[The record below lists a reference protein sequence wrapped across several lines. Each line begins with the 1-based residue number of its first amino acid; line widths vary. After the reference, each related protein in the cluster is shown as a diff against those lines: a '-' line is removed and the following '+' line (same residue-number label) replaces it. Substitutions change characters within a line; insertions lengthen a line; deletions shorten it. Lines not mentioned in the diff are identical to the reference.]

1 MFGFNS
7 NKSKWKQIANS
18 CNDALL
24 SEIIT
29 EMFIPFNINLN
40 KLTINTDCFEN
51 RTILSNEYSRYCTPS
66 MEEWCLMPLHNLPL
80 GIPDWFYPAFP
91 EVATWIGTPEAGKYI
106 DSITEGKNSYELNDR
121 NNKIRMS
128 ILRQMVE
135 SYIKVT
141 GKRLEVAD

>member
-7 NKSKWKQIANS
+7 NKSRWKQIANS

-51 RTILSNEYSRYCTPS
+51 RIILSNEYSRYCTPS

-80 GIPDWFYPAFP
+80 GIPD
-91 EVATWIGTPEAGKYI
+91 
-106 DSITEGKNSYELNDR
+106 
-121 NNKIRMS
+121 
-128 ILRQMVE
+128 
-135 SYIKVT
+135 
-141 GKRLEVAD
+141 